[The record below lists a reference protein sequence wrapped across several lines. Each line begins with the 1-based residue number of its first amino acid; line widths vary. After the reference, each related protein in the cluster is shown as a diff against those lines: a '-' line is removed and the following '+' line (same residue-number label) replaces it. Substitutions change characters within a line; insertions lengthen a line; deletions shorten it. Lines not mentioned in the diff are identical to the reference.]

1 MILKLILV
9 LFYLLAPAA
18 VLYGCRRWRWMDK
31 IGPILILYFLGAIIA
46 NLGIFPITGTPEGD
60 SLLKFQNNFSTVLV
74 PMAIPMILLSFTYRK
89 GETKDQ
95 LIAMITGLLAVIIAV
110 VAGYPIFAK
119 HIPDAPKIAGMY
131 TACLTGGT
139 VNMAAVSKML
149 GVDGQQYALLNT
161 YDMMVSFTYLVFIMA
176 FGIRWARKLLPVKTL
191 DVGSNDADEVRAQIE
206 RDRQKNPYA
215 GIWSKEGLIEILKLL
230 GVTLVVVGLSAGV
243 AVGLSKLIPGTFMMW
258 FILSATTFSIA
269 ASFIKPIR
277 RIKYSYEVGMYL
289 IYIFSI
295 VVASMANV
303 RAMDFSG
310 ALFIVGF
317 LLFMEVVSLTLQ
329 LLSARLFKVD
339 ADTAVIASVTYINSP
354 PFVPM
359 IAASM
364 NNKRVLAPGLA
375 IGVIGYAVGN
385 YLGVLICNILGTF

>member
-1 MILKLILV
+1 MFLKAILLI
-9 LFYLLAPAA
+9 FYLLAPAA
-18 VLYGCRRWRWMDK
+18 VLYGCRKWRWMDK

-46 NLGIFPITGTPEGD
+46 NLGIFPVSGTPEGD
-60 SLLKFQNNFSTVLV
+60 SLLKFQNNFSTVLI

-95 LIAMITGLLAVIIAV
+95 LIAMVTGLIAVIIAV

-176 FGIRWARKLLPVKTL
+176 FGIRLARKFLPVKTL
-191 DVGSNDADEVRAQIE
+191 DIASNDAAEVRAQIE
-206 RDRQKNPYA
+206 KDRQKNPYK
-215 GIWSKEGLIEILKLL
+215 GMWSKEGILELLKLL
-230 GVTLVVVGLSAGV
+230 GVTIVIVGLSAGL

-258 FILSATTFSIA
+258 FILAATTLSIA

-277 RIKYSYEVGMYL
+277 GIKYSYEAGMYL

-310 ALFIVGF
+310 ALYIVGF
-317 LLFMEVVSLTLQ
+317 LLFMEVISLTLQ
-329 LLSARLFKVD
+329 LLTAKVFKVD

-375 IGVIGYAVGN
+375 IGVVGYAVGN
-385 YLGVLICNILGTF
+385 YLGVLICNILGAL

>member
-1 MILKLILV
+1 MILKIILV

-215 GIWSKEGLIEILKLL
+215 GLWSKEGLIEILKLL

-243 AVGLSKLIPGTFMMW
+243 AAGLSKLIPGTFMMW

>member
-1 MILKLILV
+1 MILKIILA

-46 NLGIFPITGTPEGD
+46 NLGIFPLTGTPEGD
-60 SLLKFQNNFSTVLV
+60 SLLKFQNSFSTVLV

-206 RDRQKNPYA
+206 RDRQKNPYV
-215 GIWSKEGLIEILKLL
+215 GIWSKEGLVEILKLL

-243 AVGLSKLIPGTFMMW
+243 AAGLSKLIPGTFMMW

-329 LLSARLFKVD
+329 LLSARLFNVD

>member
-1 MILKLILV
+1 MILKIILV

-46 NLGIFPITGTPEGD
+46 NLGIFPLTGTPEGD
-60 SLLKFQNNFSTVLV
+60 SLLKFQNSFSTVLV

>member
-1 MILKLILV
+1 MILKIILA

-46 NLGIFPITGTPEGD
+46 NLGIFPLTGTPEGD
-60 SLLKFQNNFSTVLV
+60 SLLKFQNSFSTVLV

-215 GIWSKEGLIEILKLL
+215 GIWSKEGLVEILKLL

-243 AVGLSKLIPGTFMMW
+243 AAGLSKLIPGTFMMW

-329 LLSARLFKVD
+329 LLSAKLFKVD

-385 YLGVLICNILGTF
+385 YLGVLICNILGAL

>member
-1 MILKLILV
+1 MILKIILV

-243 AVGLSKLIPGTFMMW
+243 AFGLSKLIPGTFMMW

>member
-1 MILKLILV
+1 MFLKIILV

-46 NLGIFPITGTPEGD
+46 NLGIFPVSGTPEGD
-60 SLLKFQNNFSTVLV
+60 SLLKFQNNFSSVLI
-74 PMAIPMILLSFTYRK
+74 PMAIPMILFSFTYRK
-89 GETKDQ
+89 GDTKDQ
-95 LIAMITGLLAVIIAV
+95 LIAMITGLLAVVIAV
-110 VAGYPIFAK
+110 VAGYPVFAK

-176 FGIRWARKLLPVKTL
+176 FGIRWARKILPVKTL
-191 DVGSNDADEVRAQIE
+191 DVNSNDAEQVRAQIE
-206 RDRQKNPYA
+206 SDRMKNPYE
-215 GIWSKEGLIEILKLL
+215 GMWSKEGILELLKLL
-230 GVTLVVVGLSAGV
+230 GATLLIVGISAGL

-269 ASFIKPIR
+269 ASFIKPVR
-277 RIKYSYEVGMYL
+277 RIKYSYEAGMYL

-310 ALFIVGF
+310 ALYIVGF
-317 LLFMEVVSLTLQ
+317 LFFMEVVSLTLQ
-329 LLSARLFKVD
+329 ILSAKVFKVD

-375 IGVIGYAVGN
+375 IGVVGYAVGN
-385 YLGVLICNILGTF
+385 YLGVLICNLLGTL

>member
-1 MILKLILV
+1 MILKIILV

-206 RDRQKNPYA
+206 RDRQKNPYV
-215 GIWSKEGLIEILKLL
+215 GLWSKEGLIEILKLL

>member
-1 MILKLILV
+1 MILKIILA

-46 NLGIFPITGTPEGD
+46 NLGIFPLTGTPEGD
-60 SLLKFQNNFSTVLV
+60 SLLKFQNSFSTVLV

-215 GIWSKEGLIEILKLL
+215 GIWSKEGLVEFLKLL

-243 AVGLSKLIPGTFMMW
+243 AAGLSKLIPGTFMMW

>member
-1 MILKLILV
+1 MILKIILA

-46 NLGIFPITGTPEGD
+46 NLGIFPLTGTPEGD
-60 SLLKFQNNFSTVLV
+60 SLLKFQNSFSTVLV

-215 GIWSKEGLIEILKLL
+215 GLWSKEGLIEILKLL

-329 LLSARLFKVD
+329 LLSARFFKVD

>member
-1 MILKLILV
+1 MILKIILV

-191 DVGSNDADEVRAQIE
+191 DVESNDADEVRAQIE

-215 GIWSKEGLIEILKLL
+215 GLWSKEGLIEILKLL

-243 AVGLSKLIPGTFMMW
+243 AAGLSKLIPGTFMMW

-329 LLSARLFKVD
+329 LLSAKLFKVD

>member
-1 MILKLILV
+1 MFLKIILFV
-9 LFYLLAPAA
+9 FYLLAPAA
-18 VLYGCRRWRWMDK
+18 VLYGCRKWRWMDK

-46 NLGIFPITGTPEGD
+46 NLGIFPVSGTPEGD
-60 SLLKFQNNFSTVLV
+60 SLLKFQNNFSTVLI

-95 LIAMITGLLAVIIAV
+95 LIAMVTGLIAVIIAV

-176 FGIRWARKLLPVKTL
+176 FGIRLARKFLPVKTL
-191 DVGSNDADEVRAQIE
+191 DIASNDAEEVRAQIE
-206 RDRQKNPYA
+206 KDRQNNPYK
-215 GIWSKEGLIEILKLL
+215 GMWSKEGILELLKLL

-258 FILSATTFSIA
+258 FILAATTFSIA
-269 ASFIKPIR
+269 ASFIKPVR
-277 RIKYSYEVGMYL
+277 KIKYSYEAGMYL

-310 ALFIVGF
+310 ALYIVGF

-329 LLSARLFKVD
+329 LLTAKVFKVD

-385 YLGVLICNILGTF
+385 YLGVLICNILGAL

>member
-1 MILKLILV
+1 MILKIILV

>member
-1 MILKLILV
+1 MILKIILV

-119 HIPDAPKIAGMY
+119 HIPDAPKVAGMY

-215 GIWSKEGLIEILKLL
+215 GLWSKEGLIEILKLL

-329 LLSARLFKVD
+329 LLSAKLFKVD

>member
-1 MILKLILV
+1 MILKIILA

-46 NLGIFPITGTPEGD
+46 NLGIFPLTGTPEGD

-215 GIWSKEGLIEILKLL
+215 GLWSKEGLIEILKLL

-269 ASFIKPIR
+269 ASFIKPVR

-329 LLSARLFKVD
+329 LLSAKLFKVD

-385 YLGVLICNILGTF
+385 YLGVLICNILGTL

>member
-1 MILKLILV
+1 MILKIILA

-46 NLGIFPITGTPEGD
+46 NLGIFPLTGTPEGD
-60 SLLKFQNNFSTVLV
+60 SLLKFQNSFSTVLV

-215 GIWSKEGLIEILKLL
+215 GIWSKEGLVEILKLL

-243 AVGLSKLIPGTFMMW
+243 AAGLSKLIPGTFMMW

-317 LLFMEVVSLTLQ
+317 LFFMEVVSLTLQ
-329 LLSARLFKVD
+329 LLSARLFNVD

>member
-1 MILKLILV
+1 MILKIILA

-243 AVGLSKLIPGTFMMW
+243 AAGLSKLIPGTFMMW

>member
-1 MILKLILV
+1 MILKIILV

-215 GIWSKEGLIEILKLL
+215 GLWSKEGLIEILKLL

>member
-1 MILKLILV
+1 MILKIILV

-191 DVGSNDADEVRAQIE
+191 DVGSNDAEEVRAQIE
-206 RDRQKNPYA
+206 KDRQKNPYA

>member
-1 MILKLILV
+1 
-9 LFYLLAPAA
+9 
-18 VLYGCRRWRWMDK
+18 MDK

-215 GIWSKEGLIEILKLL
+215 GLWSKEGLIEILKLL

>member
-1 MILKLILV
+1 MILKIILA

-46 NLGIFPITGTPEGD
+46 NLGIFPLTGTPEGD
-60 SLLKFQNNFSTVLV
+60 SLLKFQNSFSTVLV

-243 AVGLSKLIPGTFMMW
+243 AAGLSKLIPGTFMMW

-277 RIKYSYEVGMYL
+277 RIKYSYEAGMYL

>member
-1 MILKLILV
+1 MILKIILV

-243 AVGLSKLIPGTFMMW
+243 AAGLSKLIPGTFMMW

-329 LLSARLFKVD
+329 LLSAKLFKVD

-385 YLGVLICNILGTF
+385 YLGVFICNILGTF

>member
-1 MILKLILV
+1 MFLKAILLI
-9 LFYLLAPAA
+9 FYLLAPAA
-18 VLYGCRRWRWMDK
+18 VLYGCRKWRWMDK

-46 NLGIFPITGTPEGD
+46 NLGIFPVSGTPEGD
-60 SLLKFQNNFSTVLV
+60 SLLKFQNNFSTVLI

-95 LIAMITGLLAVIIAV
+95 LIAMVTGLLAVIVAV
-110 VAGYPIFAK
+110 VVGYPIFAK

-176 FGIRWARKLLPVKTL
+176 FGIRLARKFLPVKTL
-191 DVGSNDADEVRAQIE
+191 DIASNDAAEVRAQIE
-206 RDRQKNPYA
+206 KDRQKNPYK
-215 GIWSKEGLIEILKLL
+215 GMWSKEGILELLKLL
-230 GVTLVVVGLSAGV
+230 GVTIVIVGLSAGL

-258 FILSATTFSIA
+258 FILAATTLSIA

-277 RIKYSYEVGMYL
+277 GIKYSYEAGMYL

-310 ALFIVGF
+310 ALYIVGF
-317 LLFMEVVSLTLQ
+317 LLFMEVISLTLQ
-329 LLSARLFKVD
+329 LLTAKVFKVD

-375 IGVIGYAVGN
+375 IGVVGYAVGN
-385 YLGVLICNILGTF
+385 YLGVLICNILGAL

>member
-1 MILKLILV
+1 
-9 LFYLLAPAA
+9 
-18 VLYGCRRWRWMDK
+18 MDK

-385 YLGVLICNILGTF
+385 YLGVLIDDRFFLGKDRSDC

>member
-1 MILKLILV
+1 MILKIIFV

-119 HIPDAPKIAGMY
+119 HIPDAPKVAGMY

-215 GIWSKEGLIEILKLL
+215 GLWSKEGLIEILKLL

-329 LLSARLFKVD
+329 LLSAKLFKVD

>member
-1 MILKLILV
+1 MILKIILA

-46 NLGIFPITGTPEGD
+46 NLGIFPLTGTPEGD

-74 PMAIPMILLSFTYRK
+74 PMAIPMILLSFTYRR

-215 GIWSKEGLIEILKLL
+215 GLWSKEGLIEILKLL

-269 ASFIKPIR
+269 ASFIKPVR

-329 LLSARLFKVD
+329 LLSAKLLKVD

-385 YLGVLICNILGTF
+385 YLGVLICNILGTL

>member
-1 MILKLILV
+1 MILKIILV

-215 GIWSKEGLIEILKLL
+215 GLWSKEGLIEILKLL

-243 AVGLSKLIPGTFMMW
+243 AVGLSKLIPGAFMMW

>member
-1 MILKLILV
+1 MILKIILV

-46 NLGIFPITGTPEGD
+46 NLGIFPLTGTPEGD
-60 SLLKFQNNFSTVLV
+60 SLLKFQNSFSTVLV

-215 GIWSKEGLIEILKLL
+215 GIWSKEGLVEILKLL

>member
-1 MILKLILV
+1 MILKIILA

-46 NLGIFPITGTPEGD
+46 NLGIFPLTGTPEGD

-215 GIWSKEGLIEILKLL
+215 GLWSKEGLIEILKLL

>member
-1 MILKLILV
+1 MILKIILV

-46 NLGIFPITGTPEGD
+46 NLGIFPLTGTPEGD

-269 ASFIKPIR
+269 ASFIKPVR

-329 LLSARLFKVD
+329 LLSAKLFNVD

>member
-1 MILKLILV
+1 MILEIILA

-46 NLGIFPITGTPEGD
+46 NLGIFPLTGTPEGD
-60 SLLKFQNNFSTVLV
+60 SLLKFQNSFSTVLV

-215 GIWSKEGLIEILKLL
+215 GIWSKEGLVEILKLL

-243 AVGLSKLIPGTFMMW
+243 AAGLSKLIPGTFMMW

>member
-1 MILKLILV
+1 MILKIILV

-60 SLLKFQNNFSTVLV
+60 SLLKFQNNYSTVLV

-243 AVGLSKLIPGTFMMW
+243 AAGLSKLIPGTFMMW

-329 LLSARLFKVD
+329 LLSAKLFKVD

>member
-1 MILKLILV
+1 MILKIILA

-46 NLGIFPITGTPEGD
+46 NLGIFPLTGTPEGD
-60 SLLKFQNNFSTVLV
+60 SLLKFQNSFSTVLV

-215 GIWSKEGLIEILKLL
+215 GIWSKEGLVEILKLL

-243 AVGLSKLIPGTFMMW
+243 AAGLSKLIPGTFMMW

>member
-1 MILKLILV
+1 MILKIILA

-18 VLYGCRRWRWMDK
+18 GLYGCRRWRWMDK

-46 NLGIFPITGTPEGD
+46 NLGIFPLTGTPEGD
-60 SLLKFQNNFSTVLV
+60 SLLKFQNSFSTVLV

-215 GIWSKEGLIEILKLL
+215 GIWSKEGLVEILKLL

-329 LLSARLFKVD
+329 LLSAKLFKVD